1 MKQESFTDDG
11 WYVAGTG
18 GKPTLL
24 LLPGLGVSYQI
35 FFPLIELLKEEFRI
49 YVFQVDG
56 FTLGRL
62 TRFDSVDG
70 QAGRVID
77 FIRSQCGGRVDCV
90 YGLSL
95 GGKRL
100 SRVLERNEVTI
111 DHAILD
117 AAPLLPLPRWLE
129 GPLRYYQSFNVWTCY
144 HWTGFWRFVFHS
156 HYFDV
161 LLDECRKVFPFGGR
175 RSVLDGYKSVYTN
188 KLEAIYGA
196 DIHFWYGTKESFV
209 AKPQAEHLLKLC
221 PSAHIEVFKG
231 MNHGQLLVDHPDEV
245 ARRIKNDA
253 KRARPKGTLL
263 PSEATERNDPFASNI
278 GFV

>member
-11 WYVAGTG
+11 WYVAGME
-18 GKPTLL
+18 GKPVLL

-35 FFPLIELLKEEFRI
+35 FFPLIELLKEQFRI
-49 YVFQVDG
+49 YAFQVDG
-56 FTLGRL
+56 FTLGRC
-62 TRFDSVDG
+62 TRFDSIDG
-70 QAGRVID
+70 QAGRVIE

-95 GGKRL
+95 GGKIL

-129 GPLRYYQSFNVWTCY
+129 GPLRYYQSINVWTCY

-196 DIHFWYGTKESFV
+196 DIHFWYGTKEAFV
-209 AKPQAEHLLKLC
+209 AKPQAEHLLKIY
-221 PSAHIEVFKG
+221 PSVHIEVFPK
-231 MNHGQLLVDHPDEV
+231 MNHGQMLVDHPDEV
-245 ARRIKNDA
+245 ASRIKQTVEH
-253 KRARPKGTLL
+253 KGVRP
-263 PSEATERNDPFASNI
+263 
-278 GFV
+278 